1 VSKVFV
7 IQDNRTLNL
16 SDAKRYG
23 ELVTLIERDVFPDD
37 AEERIEAIH
46 NIMDAK
52 FRNFNPLHD
61 FVLLVGAP
69 EAIAMAFL
77 ILGSQHDTI
86 KTLKWDRE
94 NRGYYPITLKD

>member
-1 VSKVFV
+1 MSRVFV
-7 IQDNRTLNL
+7 IQDNGTLNL

-23 ELVTLIERDVFPDD
+23 ELTPLIERDAFPDD
-37 AEERIEAIH
+37 ADERIKAIH
-46 NIMDAK
+46 DIMCA
-52 FRNFNPLHD
+52 RLRTFNPVHD

-77 ILGSQHDTI
+77 ILGADHDTI

-94 NRGYYPITLKD
+94 NRGYYPITLAD